1 MRPYI
6 ALIVVLASIA
16 IATALPLK
24 GSEESKEFEILVKS
38 SESPSPLS
46 IPLSP
51 SSPKTVSVKYTVSD
65 KIQLAFWIIFL
76 IVVFI
81 HQYQQNRVA
90 TREAEQAWKE
100 MQEALREDHI
110 KTKSEGSQLNHDI

>member
-1 MRPYI
+1 MRPSI

-16 IATALPLK
+16 IATAHPLK
-24 GSEESKEFEILVKS
+24 GSEESKEFEIFVKS

-46 IPLSP
+46 IPSP
-51 SSPKTVSVKYTVSD
+51 LPIPSPKKGKYTVSD
-65 KIQLAFWIIFL
+65 KIEWALWIIFF

-81 HQYQQNRVA
+81 HQYQHNRVA

-110 KTKSEGSQLNHDI
+110 KTKPEGSQLNHDI